1 MSAQRPSEIGTRLTP
16 TERECLS
23 LVRQGFQSKE
33 IAELTGKA
41 PKTIDKHIENAC
53 RKLGVSNRR
62 QAARLLSTQDQL
74 PSPPPL
80 RNDAVEAPFPIAPQ
94 IVGAPDGATE
104 GGANAANARTS
115 PLPDLGGN
123 GGDIRRA
130 GGDERAKGRGDPA
143 ADFDAASCREPFT
156 ARLDARDLL
165 HRARSP
171 LRERSCA
178 EEARS
183 GETPSP
189 LKRMMSILVI
199 AAAATI
205 ILAALLGGGV
215 QLQLAIQAVD
225 RLLLGH

>member
-1 MSAQRPSEIGTRLTP
+1 MSAQSPSDMGARLTP

-23 LVRQGFQSKE
+23 LVGQGFQSKE

-53 RKLGVSNRR
+53 RKMGVQNRR
-62 QAARLLSTQDQL
+62 QAARLLLTQSQL
-74 PSPPPL
+74 PSQDHL
-80 RNDAVEAPFPIAPQ
+80 RDDAVEAPFPIAPQ
-94 IVGAPDGATE
+94 IVVAPDGVTK

-115 PLPDLGGN
+115 PFPDMGGN
-123 GGDIRRA
+123 GGDFRRA
-130 GGDERAKGRGDPA
+130 GSDERAKGPGAKTVVDDTAGGP
-143 ADFDAASCREPFT
+143 EPFT

-171 LRERSCA
+171 LRERSTA
-178 EEARS
+178 EEIRL

-199 AAAATI
+199 AAIASAL
-205 ILAALLGGGV
+205 LAALLGGGV
-215 QLQLAIQAVD
+215 QLQLAVQSVD
-225 RLLLGH
+225 RLLSGH